1 MVGGAWRG
9 KRRGD
14 LPDSFDFHF
23 QICSQLSV
31 LSVNE
36 LVTLCLSQ
44 ACNVVKFT
52 YGVVLNWKLFCFQ
65 RDIGQY
71 LETYVVVTIQGKGA
85 TSI

>member
-1 MVGGAWRG
+1 MVGGAWTG

-52 YGVVLNWKLFCFQ
+52 YRGGSQLEVILLPKGHWTISG
-65 RDIGQY
+65 DIFGCHNS
-71 LETYVVVTIQGKGA
+71 G
-85 TSI
+85 